1 MLDQHSDEQ
10 LMSAFCNPHDINHQ
24 RAFEVLYQRH
34 KGPLYRFISQSVNQP
49 QDVNELFQDLWL
61 RVINH
66 KHQFDPKH
74 SFSTWIYTIARRLM
88 IDLFRKLGKSLT
100 EPIEHDADIA
110 DVNLSLPEDVFSQKK
125 MQEQLS
131 QAMAA
136 LPDSQRQVLVMK
148 LDGGLSI
155 AQIAAIVDQPI
166 EQTKS
171 QYRYAVRKVKLALER
186 VL

>member
-1 MLDQHSDEQ
+1 MLNQLSDEQ
-10 LMSAFCNPHDINHQ
+10 LMSAFCDPNDINHQ
-24 RAFEVLYQRH
+24 RAFEALYQRH
-34 KGPLYRFISQSVNQP
+34 KGPLYRFINQSVNQP

-66 KHQFDPKH
+66 KHQFDPQK
-74 SFSTWIYTIARRLM
+74 SFTTWVYTIARRLM
-88 IDLFRKLGKSLT
+88 IDLFRKLGRSQLEPLADESSL
-100 EPIEHDADIA
+100 A
-110 DVNLSLPEDVFSQKK
+110 DVSLQLPDDVFTQQKLQDHLK
-125 MQEQLS
+125 
-131 QAMAA
+131 QAIAV
-136 LPDSQRQVLVMK
+136 LPDIQKQVLLMK

-155 AQIAAIVDQPI
+155 PNIAEIIEQPL

>member
-1 MLDQHSDEQ
+1 MLNQLSDEQ
-10 LMSAFCNPHDINHQ
+10 LMSAFCDPNDINHQ

-34 KGPLYRFISQSVNQP
+34 KGPLYRFINQSVNQP

-66 KHQFDPKH
+66 KHQFDPGR
-74 SFSTWIYTIARRLM
+74 SFTTWVYTIARRLM
-88 IDLFRKLGKSLT
+88 IDLFRKLGKTLV
-100 EPIEHDADIA
+100 EPLADESTLA
-110 DVNLSLPEDVFSQKK
+110 DVNLQLPDDVFSQHKL
-125 MQEQLS
+125 EQQLN
-131 QAMAA
+131 QAVTA
-136 LPDSQRQVLVMK
+136 LPELQRQVLVMK

-155 AQIAAIVDQPI
+155 PQIAEIIDQPL

>member
-1 MLDQHSDEQ
+1 MLTQLSDEQ
-10 LMSAFCNPHDINHQ
+10 LMSVFCDPNDINHQ

-66 KHQFDPKH
+66 KHQFDPQR
-74 SFSTWIYTIARRLM
+74 SFTTWIYTIARRLL
-88 IDLFRKLGKSLT
+88 IDLFRKIGKSLT
-100 EPIEHDADIA
+100 EPLTDESTLA
-110 DVNLSLPEDVFSQKK
+110 DVSLHLPDDVFSQKK
-125 MQEQLS
+125 LQDQLD
-131 QAMAA
+131 QAIAA
-136 LPDSQRQVLVMK
+136 LPDIQKQVLVMK

-155 AQIAAIVDQPI
+155 AQIADITDQPL